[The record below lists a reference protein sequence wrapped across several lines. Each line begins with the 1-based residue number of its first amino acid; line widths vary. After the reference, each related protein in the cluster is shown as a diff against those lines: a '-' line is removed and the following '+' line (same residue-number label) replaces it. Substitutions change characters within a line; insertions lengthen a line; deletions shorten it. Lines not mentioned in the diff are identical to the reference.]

1 VPIVI
6 SDKLHGE
13 SLQEDISATWQRIC
27 RCQGD
32 KIPIS
37 QVWNEKDTFDMV
49 TVFISSLFLAKMEK
63 IEIEQ
68 QKLPYGEIYV
78 RNIEARDMAPMENVV
93 MVPMTPTENLVVA

>member
-1 VPIVI
+1 VPII
-6 SDKLHGE
+6 IADKLHGE

-37 QVWNEKDTFDMV
+37 QVWNERDTFDMV

-63 IEIEQ
+63 VELIQ
-68 QKLPYGEIYV
+68 QKLPYGEIFIQ
-78 RNIEARDMAPMENVV
+78 NIEARDMAPMVNMT
-93 MVPMTPTENLVVA
+93 MVPVVPAENLAVV